1 MSKENFS
8 KIIKSKI
15 SDQAFNYLL
24 NKRGSKGQEIIYN
37 RLEMAEYLM
46 PSNNMINIE
55 DKQNIFAIRN
65 RMVDIGNN
73 FGRNQK
79 CVVCEESEKMSHI
92 YECQYLNTK
101 TKEISFD

>member
-73 FGRNQK
+73 LEETKNVL
-79 CVVCEESEKMSHI
+79 CVKKVRK
-92 YECQYLNTK
+92 
-101 TKEISFD
+101 